1 MNRFN
6 TARALAGLSAFGF
19 FLAAGLHVSGYR
31 QVVLQAEQGVGC
43 SPLELGALWLA
54 FAAALLVFGVL
65 VVLVALRRISGGRWV
80 LSLAGCFPLIT
91 VLLQLRLVGFIPPE
105 LTLGAVTVV
114 TLAAALVW
122 PAESSSVLCS

>member
-1 MNRFN
+1 MNRFQ
-6 TARALAGLSAFGF
+6 TGRALAGLSAFGF
-19 FLAAGLHVSGYR
+19 LLAAGVHTSGYR
-31 QVVLQAEQGVGC
+31 QVVLRAGQGVGC

-65 VVLVALRRISGGRWV
+65 VVLVTLRRISGGRWV
-80 LSLAGCFPLIT
+80 LALAGCFPLIT

-114 TLAAALVW
+114 TFAAALAW
-122 PAESSSVLCS
+122 PAESPDIG

>member
-1 MNRFN
+1 MNRFS

-19 FLAAGLHVSGYR
+19 LLAAGLHASGYR
-31 QVVLQAEQGVGC
+31 QVVLRAEQGVGC

-65 VVLVALRRISGGRWV
+65 VALVALRRITGGGRWI
-80 LSLAGCFPLIT
+80 LALAGCFPLIT

-105 LTLGAVTVV
+105 LTLAAVTVV
-114 TLAAALVW
+114 TFAAALAW
-122 PAESSSVLCS
+122 PVESPGVG